1 MTVYALP
8 TGRIFGEI
16 LTKPTK
22 NGGQV
27 TFFKMKV
34 TNGNATEFWS
44 ISTFSDTVRE
54 ELSGLSDGDAISV
67 VGALTTELFD
77 WRGEKRVSHKIR
89 ADRALA
95 LKQRPAK
102 PRATPARQAEASNTG
117 GRALAAASWAS
128 PVREAEVETPRGNAP
143 FMPDSDIPFMCEW
156 R

>member
-1 MTVYALP
+1 MSAYALAS
-8 TGRIFGEI
+8 GRIWGEI

-27 TFFKMKV
+27 TFFKIKV

-44 ISTFSDTVRE
+44 ISTFSDTVLE
-54 ELSGLSDGDAISV
+54 ELSGLRDGDSVSV

-77 WRGEKRVSHKIR
+77 WRGEKRVSHKLL

-95 LKQRPAK
+95 LKPKPAK

-117 GRALAAASWAS
+117 GSAIAAASWAA
-128 PVREAEVETPRGNAP
+128 PATAGVETPLAEKGAI
-143 FMPDSDIPFMCEW
+143 DDDIPF
-156 R
+156 

>member
-1 MTVYALP
+1 MSSYALP

-77 WRGEKRVSHKIR
+77 WRGEKRVSHKLT

-95 LKQRPAK
+95 LKPKPAK
-102 PRATPARQAEASNTG
+102 PRGTPARQAAASNTG
-117 GRALAAASWAS
+117 RALASKSWAAPS
-128 PVREAEVETPRGNAP
+128 RAEVETPLAEKGDFN
-143 FMPDSDIPFMCEW
+143 DSIPF
-156 R
+156 

>member
-1 MTVYALP
+1 MSAYALP

-67 VGALTTELFD
+67 VGVLTTELFH
-77 WRGEKRVSHKIR
+77 WRGEKRVSHKLL
-89 ADRALA
+89 ADRAMA
-95 LKQRPAK
+95 LKPKPSK
-102 PRATPARQAEASNTG
+102 PRDTVRQAEASTNTG
-117 GRALAAASWAS
+117 RSIASKSWAAPTS
-128 PVREAEVETPRGNAP
+128 AEVETPRGSAP
-143 FMPDSDIPFMCEW
+143 FMPDRDAPFMCEW

>member
-1 MTVYALP
+1 MSAYALP

-67 VGALTTELFD
+67 VGALTY
-77 WRGEKRVSHKIR
+77 
-89 ADRALA
+89 RALRLA
-95 LKQRPAK
+95 R
-102 PRATPARQAEASNTG
+102 REARQSQAHGRSRVGVEAEA
-117 GRALAAASWAS
+117 
-128 PVREAEVETPRGNAP
+128 REAKSHTSAAG
-143 FMPDSDIPFMCEW
+143 
-156 R
+156 

>member
-1 MTVYALP
+1 MSAYALP

-67 VGALTTELFD
+67 VGAFAAELFE
-77 WRGEKRVSHKIR
+77 WNGVQRIGLRLT
-89 ADRALA
+89 ADRVLP
-95 LKQRPAK
+95 LKPK
-102 PRATPARQAEASNTG
+102 PPKPKAR
-117 GRALAAASWAS
+117 RAAASTPEAGSGREVADRSWAS
-128 PVREAEVETPRGNAP
+128 PARAEVGTPRGNAP
-143 FMPDSDIPFMCEW
+143 VMDEDIPFMCEW

>member
-1 MTVYALP
+1 MSAYALP

-22 NGGQV
+22 NGGKV
-27 TFFKMKV
+27 TFFKIKV

-77 WRGEKRVSHKIR
+77 WRGEKRVSHKLL
-89 ADRALA
+89 ADRAMA
-95 LKQRPAK
+95 LNPKPAK
-102 PRATPARQAEASNTG
+102 PRAQRSGLRQQAHQFST
-117 GRALAAASWAS
+117 
-128 PVREAEVETPRGNAP
+128 
-143 FMPDSDIPFMCEW
+143 
-156 R
+156 

>member
-1 MTVYALP
+1 MSVSCLLH
-8 TGRIFGEI
+8 GRVLGEI
-16 LTKPTK
+16 QTRPTK
-22 NGGQV
+22 TGAHV

-77 WRGEKRVSHKIR
+77 WRGEKRVSHKLT

-95 LKQRPAK
+95 LKPKPAK

-117 GRALAAASWAS
+117 RSIASKSWAA
-128 PVREAEVETPRGNAP
+128 PARAEVKTHRGNAP
-143 FMPDSDIPFMCEW
+143 FRPDADAPFAPEW

>member
-1 MTVYALP
+1 MSAYALP

-22 NGGQV
+22 NGGKV

-34 TNGNATEFWS
+34 TSGNATEFWS

-54 ELSGLSDGDAISV
+54 ELAGLSDGDSISV

-77 WRGEKRVSHKIR
+77 WRGEKRVSHKLL

-95 LKQRPAK
+95 LKPKPAK
-102 PRATPARQAEASNTG
+102 QKAPQSREKSSNTD
-117 GRALAAASWAS
+117 GRSIAARSWAAPAS
-128 PVREAEVETPRGNAP
+128 AEVETPRGNAP
-143 FMPDSDIPFMCEW
+143 VMDEDIPFMCEW

>member
-1 MTVYALP
+1 MSAYALP

-22 NGGQV
+22 NGGKV
-27 TFFKMKV
+27 TFFKIKV

-77 WRGEKRVSHKIR
+77 WRGEKRVSHKLL
-89 ADRALA
+89 ADRAMA
-95 LKQRPAK
+95 LNPKPAK
-102 PRATPARQAEASNTG
+102 PRTQRSAASTPEAGSGREVAAR
-117 GRALAAASWAS
+117 SWAS
-128 PVREAEVETPRGNAP
+128 PARADEPPRGNAP
-143 FMPDSDIPFMCEW
+143 VMPDADIPFAPEW